1 MRCPKCN
8 LTYAL
13 EQKHQPEGEGFFK
26 NFLRKRSYLHC
37 KACGYFEDV
46 DDYKKQ
52 VGSILAIPL
61 KSRIGSFVRNVISI
75 IRRVEDLNIV

>member
-1 MRCPKCN
+1 MQQAIGNPGQVGRQ
-8 LTYAL
+8 
-13 EQKHQPEGEGFFK
+13 QKHQPEGEGFFK

-52 VGSILAIPL
+52 VGSI
-61 KSRIGSFVRNVISI
+61 
-75 IRRVEDLNIV
+75 

>member
-13 EQKHQPEGEGFFK
+13 EQKRQPDGEGLFK

-37 KACGYFEDV
+37 KACGYFEDM

-52 VGSILAIPL
+52 VG
-61 KSRIGSFVRNVISI
+61 
-75 IRRVEDLNIV
+75 NI